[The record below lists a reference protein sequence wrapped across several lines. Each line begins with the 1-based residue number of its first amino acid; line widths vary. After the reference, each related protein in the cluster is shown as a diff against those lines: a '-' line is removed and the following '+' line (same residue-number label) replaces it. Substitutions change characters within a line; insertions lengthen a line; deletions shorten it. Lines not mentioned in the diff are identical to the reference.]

1 MYNPIKYLLVKVCV
15 FLLPLFVFAELA
27 GYIGDSGLKKTKFID
42 YKMWSR
48 LEEDKNVNADLLIMG
63 NSRASCHI
71 NPDILDSI
79 LPVHSYNLGLH
90 AGILPLQFHIW
101 RLYIKRNQKPRTIVW
116 NVDWGTLSDE
126 HDLSVRKP
134 HYLPW
139 CNDPDWKP
147 IIEKAG
153 FSFFDKYIPCWKYVG
168 RSELLVKG
176 FKEYTGISES
186 DYGVPFILSYRRG
199 YVRVDDRQPKQ
210 KWILRHE
217 FKTGNFDATEDFLR
231 MCRREKI
238 QVIFYYSPVYAPFRE
253 SFEPYIITYP
263 AIDSLAKAW
272 NIPFLDY
279 SRVPESSDSTLF
291 KDDIHLNGKG
301 ADWLSRRLGHDVD
314 SLLSEMKTRL

>member
-15 FLLPLFVFAELA
+15 FLLPLLVFAEWA
-27 GYIGDSGLKKTKFID
+27 AYIADSGLKMTKSID
-42 YKMWSR
+42 YKLWSH

-101 RLYIKRNQKPRTIVW
+101 RLYIKRNRKPRTIVW
-116 NVDWGTLSDE
+116 NVDWGTLSGE
-126 HDLSVRKP
+126 GDLSKRKS

-153 FSFFDKYIPCWKYVG
+153 FSFFDKYIPCWKYAG

-176 FKEYTGISES
+176 FKEYAGIPAS
-186 DYGVPFILSYRRG
+186 DYGIPFILSYKRG
-199 YVRVDDRQPKQ
+199 YIRLDDRQPKQ